1 MNIQSLCVY
10 CGSSL
15 GRNGVYG
22 RAARDLARALVERG
36 IRLVYGGAS
45 VGVMGAIADEVLRLG
60 GRAIGVIPEA
70 LERKELA
77 HQHLT
82 EINVTSSMHER
93 KSLMADL
100 SDGFVALPGGIG
112 TLEEIFEAWTWGQLG
127 LHRKP
132 CGLLNIG
139 GYFEE
144 LSAFL
149 DHALDEEFI
158 SEPHRRMLV
167 VADTPDA
174 LLDRF
179 EAYAPPVVTKWIERG
194 ET

>member
-1 MNIQSLCVY
+1 MSQDNLIKMQCTVCKRINY
-10 CGSSL
+10 HT
-15 GRNGVYG
+15 NKNKKVN
-22 RAARDLARALVERG
+22 
-36 IRLVYGGAS
+36 
-45 VGVMGAIADEVLRLG
+45 
-60 GRAIGVIPEA
+60 PEA

-82 EINVTSSMHER
+82 EIHVTSSMHER